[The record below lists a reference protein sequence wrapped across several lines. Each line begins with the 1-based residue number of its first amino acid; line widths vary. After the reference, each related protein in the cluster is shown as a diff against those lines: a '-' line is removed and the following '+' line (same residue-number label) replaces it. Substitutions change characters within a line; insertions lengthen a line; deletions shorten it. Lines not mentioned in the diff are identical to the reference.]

1 MIYLDNAAT
10 TLQKP
15 ETVHRAVVG
24 AMRSA
29 AAAGRSGHRPAMHA
43 GELVFT
49 CREAVAHLFGLTD
62 CERVVFTLNA
72 THALNLAIHALCDQK
87 TVVAMTGYEHN
98 SVVRPIVARG
108 NRYIVLQSPLFDQ
121 DAMLAAA
128 EHAIEEGATLFIVN
142 HVSNVFGAVAPLHE
156 LDRLLAAK
164 QIPMILD
171 ASQSAGILDI
181 DVRTLPSVAAVCMPG
196 HKALYGPQGTG
207 VLLALSDAMTRPL
220 LQGGTGS
227 LSSEMRQPN
236 FLPDRFESGT
246 LNAPGIAGLREGVRF
261 VTYAEPSAILRH
273 ERRLLHTLITGLRK
287 IEGCEVF
294 AAPDERLQAGV
305 LSIRQEGISCD
316 DIGQALAACGTC
328 VRTGVHCAPLAHH
341 SAGTFDTGTVR
352 LSVCYW
358 NTHEEITDFLQQ
370 YQEIVINN

>member
-29 AAAGRSGHRPAMHA
+29 AAAGRSGHRPALHA
-43 GELVFT
+43 GELIFT

-62 CERVVFTLNA
+62 CERVVFTMNA
-72 THALNLAIHALCDQK
+72 THALNLAIHTLCDEK
-87 TVVAMTGYEHN
+87 TVVAITGYEHN

-108 NRYIVLQSPLFDQ
+108 NRFIVLQSPLFDQ
-121 DAMLAAA
+121 QAMLDAA
-128 EHAIEEGATLFIVN
+128 ERAIDDGATLFIIN
-142 HVSNVFGAVAPLHE
+142 HVSNVFGAVAPLYE
-156 LDRLLAAK
+156 LDRMLSAK
-164 QIPMILD
+164 HIPMILD
-171 ASQSAGILDI
+171 ASQSAGVLDI

-207 VLLALSDAMTRPL
+207 VLLVLSDAMTRPL

-227 LSSEMRQPN
+227 LSSEMKQPD

-246 LNAPGIAGLREGVRF
+246 LNTPGIAGLCEGVRF
-261 VTYAEPSAILRH
+261 VTYAEPCAILRH

-287 IEGCEVF
+287 IDGCEVF
-294 AAPDERLQAGV
+294 AASDENLQAGV
-305 LSIRQEGISCD
+305 LSVRQQGMSCD
-316 DIGQALAACGTC
+316 DIGQALAALGTC
-328 VRTGVHCAPLAHH
+328 VRTGVHCAPLAHQ
-341 SAGTFDTGTVR
+341 SAGTLDTGTVR
-352 LSVCYW
+352 LSVGYW
-358 NTHEEITDFLQQ
+358 NTHEEIAGFLQQ
-370 YQEIVINN
+370 YQEIVIKN